1 MIGPCA
7 ICAAPKATEL
17 ARSSVALKV
26 SARTASHRRCSPL
39 TSLSSVHG
47 GAWSL
52 PRGRKKRKRNFLISR
67 SKERFCSRHVTDFCR
82 VTGVG
87 TRCDRGV
94 ATNPA
99 QLVGEFT
106 ESSHRGNRGFVRD
119 PSVLLKSK
127 EICSLKA
134 FCNTGLCA
142 LVFRARSRSRLGGV
156 CMVRAICP
164 LKESRSWRLRPSRTP
179 NALAASLLSRR

>member
-52 PRGRKKRKRNFLISR
+52 PRGRKRRKRNFLTSR
-67 SKERFCSRHVTDFCR
+67 SKERFCSRHITDFCR

-94 ATNPA
+94 ATDPV

-119 PSVLLKSK
+119 PSVLLKPK

-134 FCNTGLCA
+134 FCNTGLYA

-164 LKESRSWRLRPSRTP
+164 LKESRSWTLRPSRTP